1 MSGFDVTQALFRLIP
16 MIFALTV
23 HEFFH
28 AWTASKLGDDTAVR
42 QGRLTLNPLAHI
54 DPIGTILLPMV
65 GMLTGAPFFG
75 WAKPVPISPLQF
87 TRRLRMKTGVLLT
100 SAAGPL
106 SNLVFGFLLAVVIG
120 VIALVVGEQELA
132 LQLQDTHDLVGA
144 LIRLL
149 GWTTLINI
157 GLFVFNLIPIPP
169 LDGSGVLAGFL
180 PDRYHYIL
188 EAMSQYSFIL
198 FILILWVGGSLISV
212 PVLFI
217 LRLFVSLV
225 GSPEVWVAI
234 YRN

>member
-1 MSGFDVTQALFRLIP
+1 